1 MGNIIAGTAFLLSI
15 GFNGLA
21 LWYYKDYQRMKEE
34 NEEMHF
40 QIQGEQAHI
49 TRLEARVRELSTK
62 LTPWNKGKT
71 GYKQKPR
78 VKITQQ
84 LEQFDQY
91 PTLSEL
97 AQGEALFTPRL
108 D

>member
-1 MGNIIAGTAFLLSI
+1 LSI
-15 GFNGLA
+15 GLNGLA
-21 LWYYKDYQRMKEE
+21 LRYYKDYQRMKEE
-34 NEEMHF
+34 NEDMHF

-49 TRLEARVRELSTK
+49 TRLEGRVRELHTK

-78 VKITQQ
+78 VKLTQ
-84 LEQFDQY
+84 QFDQY
-91 PTLSEL
+91 PTSSEL